1 MTIGSIRAFATAFA
15 YWCARAFQLQLFL
28 SLVSLPIL
36 VAWGLPISCMSP
48 LGNCLFTPFL
58 TLFLLLASLMF
69 FGQLLHI
76 PYSPLAYLFNYLT
89 RFWIGLMNYAQVQW
103 LVGIVRLPMPLL
115 VLIGMM
121 PFFIITY
128 RPTRS
133 LRASIACFLCVL
145 SAVYGYSSFVSTQIR
160 ITTIPCA
167 RGELTLLTTPCAAVL
182 IDPGYLGSM
191 VAASAW
197 VRYTLIP
204 TLISATGATHINHVI
219 MLQPM
224 GLGFEA
230 AEQLCTFV
238 HVDKL
243 YIPCWTGALKRSH
256 SFRYA
261 QLKKSLESSATIIVR
276 VDAMQKIIPLSDGQG
291 ITITPQAKQINAGG
305 IAFQAQKLQVQID
318 NKEVTIYSAKY
329 VIPELKKQLQ
339 EKIPTKK

>member
-1 MTIGSIRAFATAFA
+1 MTTGSFRAFATAFA

-28 SLVSLPIL
+28 TLVSLPIL

-58 TLFLLLASLMF
+58 TIFLLLASLMF

-76 PYSPLAYLFNYLT
+76 PYSPLACLFNYLT
-89 RFWIGLMNYAQVQW
+89 RFWIDLMNYAQMQW

-115 VLIGMM
+115 LFIGMM

-133 LRASIACFLCVL
+133 LRVSIACFLCVL
-145 SAVYGYSSFVSTQIR
+145 SAVYGYSSFISNQTR

-167 RGELTLLTTPCAAVL
+167 RGELTLLTTPGGAIL

-191 VAASAW
+191 VAASSW

-204 TLISATGATHINHVI
+204 ALISATGSTHINHVV

-224 GLGFEA
+224 GLAFEA
-230 AEQLCTFV
+230 AEQLCTLI
-238 HVDKL
+238 HVDAL
-243 YIPCWTGALKRSH
+243 YIPSWIGTLKRSH
-256 SFRYA
+256 AFRYA
-261 QLKKSLESSATIIVR
+261 QLKKSLESSATRLVR
-276 VDAMQKIIPLSDGQG
+276 IDALEKIIPLSDGQEV
-291 ITITPQAKQINAGG
+291 TIIPQAKKLSVGDIT
-305 IAFQAQKLQVQID
+305 FQAQKLQVQID

-339 EKIPTKK
+339 EKIPIKK